1 MISINLDNIVILKI
15 HDFDYCWN
23 INGIDKSEA
32 LNFNKKMLIWPKK
45 EEYDKI
51 KKIISTYKSG
61 KDTWLYWT
69 WFALKLKKK
78 KKEFHRY
85 KDPAFKTMG
94 IWITY

>member
-1 MISINLDNIVILKI
+1 MISINLDNIAILKI

-32 LNFNKKMLIWPKK
+32 LNFHKKMLIWPKK

-78 KKEFHRY
+78 KKR
-85 KDPAFKTMG
+85 
-94 IWITY
+94 ISSL